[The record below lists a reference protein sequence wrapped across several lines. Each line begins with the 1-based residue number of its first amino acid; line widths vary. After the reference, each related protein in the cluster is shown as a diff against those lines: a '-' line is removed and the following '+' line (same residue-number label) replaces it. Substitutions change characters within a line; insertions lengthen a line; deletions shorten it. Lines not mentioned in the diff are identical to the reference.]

1 MGITVMFIPICLL
14 PIFSFKCTV
23 LIFFRIILIPRYFKT
38 FLKFQKTSLT
48 GENYT
53 LIKGKCPKRSI
64 FFCTSSKLMSFSLK
78 KIPNSMLNL
87 RQNVFKNDV
96 TEIMLFKLW
105 KLQRC
110 TLFASKPGNFY
121 NIPFKT
127 FRNQLHELCRMRQV
141 RSL

>member
-1 MGITVMFIPICLL
+1 MGITGCLL

-23 LIFFRIILIPRYFKT
+23 AIFFRIILIHRYFKT
-38 FLKFQKTSLT
+38 VLKFYKTSLT

-53 LIKGKCPKRSI
+53 LIKGKHTKSSI

-78 KIPNSMLNL
+78 KSPNSMLNL

-96 TEIMLFKLW
+96 TEIVRFKLR

-127 FRNQLHELCRMRQV
+127 FRNQLNELCHMRRV